1 MFYIVAELRDTSTLY
16 RKIEQLQAFNR
27 ELEAQFNSAIDMN
40 TALKQQLILVPI
52 LEFSWTQIV
61 NNF

>member
-52 LEFSWTQIV
+52 LEF
-61 NNF
+61 F